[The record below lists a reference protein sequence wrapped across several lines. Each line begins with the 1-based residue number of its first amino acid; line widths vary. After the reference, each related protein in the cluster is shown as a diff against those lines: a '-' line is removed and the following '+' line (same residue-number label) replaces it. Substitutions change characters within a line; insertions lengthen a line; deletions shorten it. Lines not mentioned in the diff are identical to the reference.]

1 MKKDQSNNTQRFF
14 FWRLALLHARKT
26 GDTKKLA
33 NFIRET
39 VMRFR
44 GREKQDL
51 QLILEDVAAAFESD
65 VFRLEKMR
73 VTKRSVRNLYYAVLS
88 FRKISSQGAAV
99 IDSKTGLP
107 TIERVSKNRAL
118 ELAARQHDVDLHTL
132 GEAVRGSH
140 NSLNHLLKK
149 HPKLKAELDTFR
161 QN

>member
-1 MKKDQSNNTQRFF
+1 MKKGQSNYTWRVF
-14 FWRLALLHARKT
+14 FWRLALHEARRT

-39 VMRFR
+39 LMRFR
-44 GREKQDL
+44 GREKEDL

-65 VFRLEKMR
+65 VFRLKKMR
-73 VTKRSVRNLYYAVLS
+73 ITKPTVRNLYYAVRD
-88 FRKISSQGAAV
+88 FRKMSSQGVGV
-99 IDSKTGLP
+99 IDLKTGLP
-107 TIERVSKNRAL
+107 IMQQVSKNRAL
-118 ELAARQHDVDLHTL
+118 DLAAQNHNVDLHTL

-149 HPKLKAELDTFR
+149 YPKLKAELDTFR